1 MLISTLIPPEE
12 PIVQL
17 NPYLNFNGDC
27 ETAFKFYEQCLG
39 GKITM
44 MSTYAGTPAESHIP
58 PEWRDKIIHARLV
71 SDEIVL
77 MGSDAPPNGQGGYE
91 PPRGFSVS
99 LGVNKPAEAERVF
112 AALADKGT
120 VRMPMGKT
128 FFAERFGMVV
138 DRFAIPWIVICEKAA

>member
-1 MLISTLIPPEE
+1 
-12 PIVQL
+12 V
-17 NPYLNFNGDC
+17 
-27 ETAFKFYEQCLG
+27 
-39 GKITM
+39 
-44 MSTYAGTPAESHIP
+44 P

>member
-44 MSTYAGTPAESHIP
+44 MSTYAGTPAESHAP
-58 PEWRDKIIHARLV
+58 PEWRDKIIHARL
-71 SDEIVL
+71 
-77 MGSDAPPNGQGGYE
+77 PPNGQGGYE